1 MGNFDVVKT
10 SLEARGY
17 MVRVFSTGK
26 EAADYLDATVDG
38 TSVGFGGSATLD
50 ALGLYERLGTHN
62 QVVWHWKQEDKDAA
76 RREAMTTSVY
86 LTSVNALAETGELVN
101 IDGAGNRA
109 AAMLFGHEKVFYVIG
124 RNKLAPTY
132 EEAVWRARNIAA
144 PQRARQ
150 LGKKTPCAVKCDR
163 CYDCKSPER
172 VCRGLV
178 TLWGPMMGMEA
189 EVLLVDEELG
199 L

>member
-1 MGNFDVVKT
+1 MTDFETVKKN
-10 SLEARGY
+10 LEARGY
-17 MVRVFSTGK
+17 AVRVFAAGK
-26 EAADYLDATVDG
+26 EAAGYLDSAIDG
-38 TSVGFGGSATLD
+38 KSVGFGGSATLE
-50 ALGLYERLGTHN
+50 ALGLYERLERHN
-62 QVVWHWKQEDKDAA
+62 RVVWHWKQEAAPA
-76 RREAMTTSVY
+76 RREAMTTDVY
-86 LTSVNALAETGELVN
+86 LTSANALAETGELVN

-109 AAMLFGHEKVFYVIG
+109 AATLFGHEKVYFVIG
-124 RNKLAPTY
+124 RNKLTPDY
-132 EEAVWRARNIAA
+132 DKAVWRARNVAA

-172 VCRGLV
+172 ICRGLV

>member
-1 MGNFDVVKT
+1 MGFDTVKQN
-10 SLEARGY
+10 LEERGY
-17 MVRVFSTGK
+17 TVRVFSTGK
-26 EAADYLDATVDG
+26 EAADYLDAAIDG
-38 TSVGFGGSATLD
+38 RSVGFGGSATLD
-50 ALGLYERLGTHN
+50 ALGVYERLGKHN
-62 QVVWHWKQEDKDAA
+62 ETVWHWKWEDPAAA
-76 RREAMTTSVY
+76 RREAMTTDVY

-101 IDGAGNRA
+101 IDGAGNRVA
-109 AAMLFGHEKVFYVIG
+109 ATLFGHEKVYYVIG
-124 RNKLAPTY
+124 RNKLSATY
-132 EEAVWRARNIAA
+132 HEAVWRARNVAA

-172 VCRGLV
+172 ICRGFV